1 MRLDL
6 ESVFSEHVPRPR
18 METLRERKEEK
29 TLFLLL
35 GASVLVI
42 IFT

>member
-1 MRLDL
+1 M

-18 METLRERKEEK
+18 METLREREEEK